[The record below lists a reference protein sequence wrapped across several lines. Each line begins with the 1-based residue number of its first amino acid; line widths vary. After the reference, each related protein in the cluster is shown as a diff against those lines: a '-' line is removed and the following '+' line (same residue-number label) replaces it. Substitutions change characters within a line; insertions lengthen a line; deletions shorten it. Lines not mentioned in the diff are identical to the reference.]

1 MNPII
6 YLGLLCFAVALAG
19 IVDTIWLRYV
29 RPLMAESYG
38 WPDVQPDERIPAVA
52 WVGAL
57 AVLTVMFVLLPFV
70 GVAAGY

>member
-1 MNPII
+1 MTIAA
-6 YLGLLCFAVALAG
+6 YVAMLAFTL
-19 IVDTIWLRYV
+19 TIAALFDEVWLRYI
-29 RPLMAESYG
+29 RPLLEQQYG